1 MPHSLP
7 MLHTARLTLRPFRQ
21 SDADALHLLWT
32 DPGVRRYLWE
42 DVVIPREQTE
52 WVLAR
57 AIQSAEESGVGM
69 WSVMLREHIG
79 FCGLRHVDDT
89 PRIEILFGL
98 YPAFQGKG
106 LAFEAASAVI
116 DYAFAS
122 GLTDCICGRTDEP
135 NTASIRLLEKLG
147 MQFDGKTAAGDLP
160 VLVYSIRRQLRIDQA

>member
-1 MPHSLP
+1 
-7 MLHTARLTLRPFRQ
+7 MLHTARLTLRPFRE

-32 DPGVRRYLWE
+32 DPGVRRYLWD

-52 WVLAR
+52 SVLAR
-57 AIQSAEESGVGM
+57 AIRSAKESGVGI
-69 WSVMLREHIG
+69 WSVMLPEYIG

-116 DYAFAS
+116 AYAFGS
-122 GLTDCICGRTDEP
+122 GLTDCIYGRTDEP
-135 NTASIRLLEKLG
+135 NVGSIRLLERLG
-147 MQFDGKTAAGDLP
+147 MQFEEKTAAESLP
-160 VLVYSIRRQLRIDQA
+160 VLVYSIHSPSIHSRVRIDRA